1 MQHPALDLPNTQLLH
16 LHLLLHVALH
26 SLVCNLSGV
35 LDEATNVQAQDPE
48 SAAAK
53 ILAVEPTLKVN
64 FSRANGALHR
74 APNDKV
80 HPGTSSATMLRTLVE
95 ACRHCWLLVIMC
107 LA

>member
-1 MQHPALDLPNTQLLH
+1 M
-16 LHLLLHVALH
+16 
-26 SLVCNLSGV
+26 
-35 LDEATNVQAQDPE
+35 QAQDPE

-80 HPGTSSATMLRTLVE
+80 HPATPAAKPLNSVVDTCCHR
-95 ACRHCWLLVIMC
+95 WLPAIKR